1 MPVTLLLC
9 LPTDCPYDPEGGGGW
24 GRVSLPEFSLGHGCS
39 ELQAGV
45 SCESSVAQ
53 MCLHG
58 RFTLE
63 DSKERVAGLLSQ
75 RWWWWPGLGLD
86 EKTLVCQLEVT
97 GLTEWHVYA

>member
-1 MPVTLLLC
+1 MTLKVVGVGVEFLFQNSVWVTDVLNYRLESL
-9 LPTDCPYDPEGGGGW
+9 
-24 GRVSLPEFSLGHGCS
+24 VSRLWLRC
-39 ELQAGV
+39 V
-45 SCESSVAQ
+45 CMVD
-53 MCLHG
+53 
-58 RFTLE
+58 TLE

>member
-1 MPVTLLLC
+1 MPMTLLLC

-24 GRVSLPEFSLGHGCS
+24 GRVSLPELSLGHGCS

-58 RFTLE
+58 RYFGRFKGKGSWAALPE
-63 DSKERVAGLLSQ
+63 VVVVAWT
-75 RWWWWPGLGLD
+75 R
-86 EKTLVCQLEVT
+86 T
-97 GLTEWHVYA
+97 